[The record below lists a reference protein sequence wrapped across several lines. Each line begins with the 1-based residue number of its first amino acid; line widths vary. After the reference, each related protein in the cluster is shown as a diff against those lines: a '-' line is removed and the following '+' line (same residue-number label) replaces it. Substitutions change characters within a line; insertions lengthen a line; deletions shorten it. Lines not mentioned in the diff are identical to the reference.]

1 MQTVFLSTVPR
12 HPKLCRGYK
21 SCKLSVVAS
30 KKKSFVAA
38 LLMVFM
44 NMRLVIS
51 WALTAVLHAVL
62 QAEPDL
68 GEGCGHPCSRDS

>member
-38 LLMVFM
+38 LLMF
-44 NMRLVIS
+44 L
-51 WALTAVLHAVL
+51 
-62 QAEPDL
+62 
-68 GEGCGHPCSRDS
+68 

>member
-30 KKKSFVAA
+30 KKKVFCGCSTD
-38 LLMVFM
+38 VFM
-44 NMRLVIS
+44 NMKLVIS